1 MLFPSDER
9 LFWAVILGQVVGY
22 IGGALSSSPYDFT
35 MTTIISLVAGLIV
48 ILISAVATPKKET
61 SSASHS

>member
-1 MLFPSDER
+1 MRYIVTL
-9 LFWAVILGQVVGY
+9 LWAVILGQVVGY

>member
-1 MLFPSDER
+1 MR
-9 LFWAVILGQVVGY
+9 YIVALFWAVILGQVVGY

>member
-1 MLFPSDER
+1 MR
-9 LFWAVILGQVVGY
+9 YIVTLFWAVILGQVVGY

-48 ILISAVATPKKET
+48 SLISAVATPKKET

>member
-1 MLFPSDER
+1 MR
-9 LFWAVILGQVVGY
+9 YIVTLFWAVILGQVVGY
-22 IGGALSSSPYDFT
+22 IGGALCDSSPYDFT

>member
-1 MLFPSDER
+1 MR
-9 LFWAVILGQVVGY
+9 YIVTLFWAVILGQVVGY

-35 MTTIISLVAGLIV
+35 ITTIISLVAGLIV

>member
-1 MLFPSDER
+1 MR
-9 LFWAVILGQVVGY
+9 YIVTLFWAVILGQVIGY

>member
-1 MLFPSDER
+1 MR
-9 LFWAVILGQVVGY
+9 YIVTLFWAVILGQVVGY